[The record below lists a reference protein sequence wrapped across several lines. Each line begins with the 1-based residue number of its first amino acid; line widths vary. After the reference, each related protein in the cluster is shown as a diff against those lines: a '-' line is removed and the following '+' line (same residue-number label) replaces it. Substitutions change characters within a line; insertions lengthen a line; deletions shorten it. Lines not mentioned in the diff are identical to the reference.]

1 MSLLSSS
8 NLSHKMEQT
17 DQDDL
22 EQNLFK
28 NLDKV
33 FEKKRIFYGYSF
45 LYIPNFMDQFCQCEL
60 QNQLKDA
67 ATSLKWFCNSLLVG

>member
-33 FEKKRIFYGYSF
+33 FEKKTLYF
-45 LYIPNFMDQFCQCEL
+45 YIPNSMDQFCQCEL